1 MKKIVL
7 FITACFSLFLCVNGI
22 NEDEVLDAFTDVYDM
37 MYDIR
42 DTQNMK
48 IKKLEENEIA
58 RNKEMELLKVS

>member
-7 FITACFSLFLCVNGI
+7 FIMACFSLFLCVNGI